1 MSDAVKL
8 KADERTVFKK
18 SRLNKLRSKGRIP
31 GVLYGPDVENTS
43 IIIDEKD
50 FKDAISTK
58 HGENVLI
65 ELEVGDS
72 DPVTT
77 IIKEIQVHP
86 VTVKIIHVDLCQIKL
101 TEKVV
106 REIPLEVAGEPKGVK
121 EEGGVLEHIVREI
134 KVSCLPTDIPNK
146 FVLDVSDLGIGDGLE
161 VGDIDVGEE
170 IEVLTSLD
178 ALAVNVVPPSE
189 VSEPEEEELEEMAE
203 PKVIGEEEEEEEILE
218 EEEPEVEEEAPE
230 QSGPEE
236 EE

>member
-18 SRLNKLRSKGRIP
+18 SRLNKLRTKGRIP
-31 GVLYGPDVENTS
+31 AVLYGPDVDNTS

-50 FKDAISTK
+50 FKEAISTE

-65 ELEVGDS
+65 ELKVGDS

-106 REIPLEVAGEPKGVK
+106 REIPLEVEGEPKGVK
-121 EEGGVLEHIVREI
+121 EEGGVLEHIVRKV

-146 FVLDVSDLGIGDGLE
+146 FVLDVSELGIGDGLE
-161 VGDIDVGEE
+161 VGDIEPGED

-189 VSEPEEEELEEMAE
+189 VAEPEEEELEEMAE
-203 PKVIGEEEEEEEILE
+203 PKVIGEEEEEEIPG
-218 EEEPEVEEEAPE
+218 EEEPEAGEEVSEE
-230 QSGPEE
+230 QDTEKE
-236 EE
+236 

>member
-8 KADERTVFKK
+8 KADERKVFKK
-18 SRLNKLRSKGRIP
+18 SRLNKLRSKGEIP
-31 GVLYGPDVENTS
+31 AVLYGPDVENTS
-43 IIIDEKD
+43 IIIEEKD
-50 FKDAISTK
+50 FKEAISTE

-65 ELEVGDS
+65 DLKIGEA

-106 REIPLEVAGEPKGVK
+106 REIPLEVEGEAKGVK
-121 EEGGVLEHIVREI
+121 EEGGVLEQIVRKV

-146 FVLDVSDLGIGDGLE
+146 FVLDVSELGIGDGME
-161 VGDIDVGEE
+161 VGDIDTREG

-189 VSEPEEEELEEMAE
+189 VAEPEEEELEEMAE
-203 PKVIGEEEEEEEILE
+203 PKVIGEEEEEEAAG
-218 EEEPEVEEEAPE
+218 EEAPE
-230 QSGPEE
+230 AEE
-236 EE
+236 EPAEEPEPEKE